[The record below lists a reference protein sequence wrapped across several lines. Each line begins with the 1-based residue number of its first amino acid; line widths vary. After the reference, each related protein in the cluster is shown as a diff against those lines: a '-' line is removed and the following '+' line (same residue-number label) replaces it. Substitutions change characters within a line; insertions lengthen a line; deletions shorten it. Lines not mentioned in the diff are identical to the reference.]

1 MVSPILPLKLTDAV
15 VRKRGKTIVGPIT
28 AEIGPK
34 GFTVVMGPNGAGKT
48 TFLRLMHGLE
58 PPREGSVTWQSPA
71 AVVRMRQVLVFQTP
85 IVMRRTVL
93 ANICY
98 PLLVRGTARAAAQDM
113 AVHWGEKVGLKAVL
127 NHHAQ
132 VLSGGEKQK
141 LAIARALITE
151 PEVLFLDEPTTNLDG
166 SSTREI
172 ETILQNAF
180 DGGTRII
187 MATHDIGQAK
197 RLATDIL
204 FLYRSRLHEVSPVE
218 TFFDA
223 PATAEA
229 KAFLNGDIVE

>member
-1 MVSPILPLKLTDAV
+1 MVGPILPLRLTDAV
-15 VRKRGKTIVGPIT
+15 VRKHGKTIVGPVST
-28 AEIGPK
+28 EIGPE

-58 PPREGSVTWQSPA
+58 TPREGSVEWQGPPT
-71 AVVRMRQVLVFQTP
+71 VVRTRQVLVFQTP
-85 IVMRRTVL
+85 IVMRRSVL
-93 ANICY
+93 ANISY
-98 PLLVRGTARAAAQDM
+98 PLVVRGSARSAALEKATL
-113 AVHWGEKVGLKAVL
+113 WGEKIGLKAVL
-127 NHHAQ
+127 NAHAQ

-172 ETILQNAF
+172 EAILRDAF

-197 RLATDIL
+197 RLATDIM
-204 FLYRSRLHEVSPVE
+204 FLYRSRLHEVSPVD

-223 PATAEA
+223 PKTDEA
-229 KAFLNGDIVE
+229 RAFLNGDIVE